1 MDALDQLLEKRDK
14 DDPAFWWG
22 FQQNFGSISFLSGE
36 TNPMSPQKNAT
47 KSRVSVYA
55 SGEQSMMDASQ
66 ARRHFL
72 FRPVLKLFVR
82 CGITPNLLTGL
93 SLLCGIGFC
102 FTFGQSWEGARLVS
116 FGLLFMHVLLDGID
130 GPLARFQGTA
140 GNRGSFTDT
149 TSDQLVV
156 AFTTIT
162 LIHYDILNVVAGGL
176 YLFFYTLVVVFAMI
190 RSSLAIP
197 YSWLVRPRFFVY
209 AWIPINVYFLPGTL
223 NYLLWLFV
231 LPLAWKSLTGF
242 YKIRKKL

>member
-1 MDALDQLLEKRDK
+1 MCC
-14 DDPAFWWG
+14 
-22 FQQNFGSISFLSGE
+22 
-36 TNPMSPQKNAT
+36 QKNAT
-47 KSRVSVYA
+47 KSGVSVYA

-66 ARRHFL
+66 QRRHQL
-72 FRPVLKLFVR
+72 LLPVLKLFVR

-93 SLLCGIGFC
+93 SLICGIGFC
-102 FTFGQSWEGARLVS
+102 FTFGQTWEGARLVS
-116 FGLLFMHVLLDGID
+116 FGLLLLHVLLDGID

-162 LIHYDILNVVAGGL
+162 LIHYQTVNVVSGGL
-176 YLFFYTLVVVFAMI
+176 YLLFYTVVVVFAMI

-209 AWIPINVYFLPGTL
+209 AWIPIDVYFLPGTL
-223 NYLLWLFV
+223 NYLLWLCV
-231 LPLAWKSLTGF
+231 LPLAWKSITGF
-242 YKIRKKL
+242 YKIQKQL

>member
-1 MDALDQLLEKRDK
+1 MCC
-14 DDPAFWWG
+14 
-22 FQQNFGSISFLSGE
+22 
-36 TNPMSPQKNAT
+36 QKNAT

-66 ARRHFL
+66 QRRHQL
-72 FRPVLKLFVR
+72 LLPVLNLFVR

-93 SLLCGIGFC
+93 SLICGIGFC
-102 FTFGQSWEGARLVS
+102 FTFGQTWEGARLVS
-116 FGLLFMHVLLDGID
+116 FGLLLLHVLLDGID

-162 LIHYDILNVVAGGL
+162 LIHFQTVNVVSGGL
-176 YLFFYTLVVVFAMI
+176 YLLFYTVVVVFAMI

-209 AWIPINVYFLPGTL
+209 AWIPIDVYFLPGTL
-223 NYLLWLFV
+223 NYLLWLCV
-231 LPLAWKSLTGF
+231 LPLAWKSITGF
-242 YKIRKKL
+242 YKIRKQL